1 MSTGGLATSGAGEG
15 VRGGSSRAP
24 TRREIL
30 ALAAVL
36 TATLLTMAAAVAGL
50 TRKPTSSPASPPVVS
65 QIIGGQSNAPPPVE
79 PGD

>member
-1 MSTGGLATSGAGEG
+1 MLPIGSTTTAAGA
-15 VRGGSSRAP
+15 RASGSSRAP

-30 ALAAVL
+30 ALAGVL

-50 TRKPTSSPASPPVVS
+50 TRKPTSAPASPPTVS
-65 QIIGGQSNAPPPVE
+65 QIVGPQSTSTPRVE